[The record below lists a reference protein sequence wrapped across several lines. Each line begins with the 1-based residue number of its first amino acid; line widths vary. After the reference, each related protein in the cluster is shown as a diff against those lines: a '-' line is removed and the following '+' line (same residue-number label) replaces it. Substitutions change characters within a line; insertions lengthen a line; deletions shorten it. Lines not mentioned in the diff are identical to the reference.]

1 MRHLEDF
8 RNNDLANAYFILPGY
23 SNYKMYKTYERY
35 VAKAFYDTFRDISN
49 LENSRTFMI
58 HNGSQTLSSLAFWF
72 LALESYIATLIK
84 ICCTKFQLNF
94 EDYKKQ
100 SLTQRVQALIQ
111 LLEIDKKSF
120 NEFDIIGKVHEFSR
134 FRNELFHERV
144 TGEEL
149 EFHKTGFA
157 GLPFLSNQ
165 ADALQAVLIVLEIT
179 RRFQFVFPG
188 VNTMPLIPLIKGE
201 TTRYEQL
208 DNCYINILAPCL
220 SFTLNK
226 HGLDI
231 KLDLIPPKTTSTP
244 SVKFEKDD
252 VQLIIT
258 GEYED
263 KNINKLNPE
272 VTTNCLT
279 TFNNYI
285 TSLAD
290 VEESLAMSKM
300 VLEK

>member
-35 VAKAFYDTFRDISN
+35 VATAFYDTFRDISN
-49 LENSRTFMI
+49 LENSRAFVI
-58 HNGSQTLSSLAFWF
+58 HNGSQTSSSLAFWF

-134 FRNELFHERV
+134 FRNELFHERT

-157 GLPFLSNQ
+157 ALPFLSNQ
-165 ADALQAVLIVLEIT
+165 ADAIQAALIVLEIT
-179 RRFQFVFPG
+179 QRFQFVFPG
-188 VNTMPLIPLIKGE
+188 VNTMPLIPFTTAE
-201 TTRYEQL
+201 TIIYKQL
-208 DNCYINILAPCL
+208 DNCYINILIPCL
-220 SFTLNK
+220 NFALNK
-226 HGLDI
+226 HDLNI
-231 KLDLIPPKTTSTP
+231 KLDVVPPKTTSTP
-244 SVKFEKDD
+244 SIKFEKDD
-252 VQLIIT
+252 VQLIVT
-258 GEYED
+258 GEHED
-263 KNINKLNPE
+263 KNLSSLDPD

-279 TFNNYI
+279 TFNSYI
-285 TSLAD
+285 TSLATS
-290 VEESLAMSKM
+290 EESPGAPKM